1 MANYTE
7 KPKND
12 KKSASSKDIALSKL
26 DFYDAPKKPAKRPD
40 KIKGR
45 PKSPMQ
51 RFAAA
56 VFPQK
61 DDPAGEK
68 ARKLILIAAVIIF
81 AATIVFL
88 VRQLLAMNNGAATN
102 DKLAE
107 IAGSP
112 TGTID
117 VDLNRD
123 PFATNGTTGTNGEVT
138 DETEEINV
146 TPVTNTP
153 LNIDFNALKA
163 INSDTRAWIKITG
176 TPINN
181 VVVSSGDNSYYLDH
195 DFYGNDSITGT
206 IYSDKK
212 NKWDGTDDNI
222 ILYGHNMISGEFFA
236 TLGHYAPNDVSRE
249 PIAFY
254 KVHPTVMLATPD
266 GGSQTYKIFAAML
279 LNTQSKYG
287 EVFKYTS
294 KTRFSS
300 KEDFNN
306 YIIEVMDRSWFFTD
320 VDLDYGDQ
328 LLTMSTCY
336 WPLGESVDT
345 RWVVFARKV
354 RPGESEFVDT
364 TVAVRNYQAKLFDYY
379 YDLIGG
385 QWYGSVWDKSKL
397 LSYDG

>member
-7 KPKND
+7 KPKKD

-26 DFYDAPKKPAKRPD
+26 DFYDAPKKPAKCPD

-328 LLTMSTCY
+328 LLTLSTCY

-397 LSYDG
+397 LSYGG

>member
-7 KPKND
+7 KPKKD

-68 ARKLILIAAVIIF
+68 TRKLILIAAVIIF

-163 INSDTRAWIKITG
+163 INADTRAWIKITG

-328 LLTMSTCY
+328 LLTLSTCY

-354 RPGESEFVDT
+354 RLGESEFVDT

-397 LSYDG
+397 LSYGG

>member
-7 KPKND
+7 KPKKD

-328 LLTMSTCY
+328 LLTLSTCY

-397 LSYDG
+397 LSYGG

>member
-7 KPKND
+7 KPKKD

-153 LNIDFNALKA
+153 LNIDFNALKE

-236 TLGHYAPNDVSRE
+236 TLGHYAPNDTSRE

-328 LLTMSTCY
+328 LLTLSTCY

-397 LSYDG
+397 LSYGG

>member
-7 KPKND
+7 KPKKNR
-12 KKSASSKDIALSKL
+12 KSASKDIALGKL
-26 DFYDAPKKPAKRPD
+26 DFYDAPRKTAKRPD

-45 PKSPMQ
+45 PKSPMK
-51 RFAAA
+51 RFVTA

-68 ARKLILIAAVIIF
+68 ARKVILIAAVAIF
-81 AATIVFL
+81 AGTIVFL
-88 VRQLLAMNNGAATN
+88 IYQLLGMNNGATTN

-117 VDLNRD
+117 VDLDRD
-123 PFATNGTTGTNGEVT
+123 PFATNGTSGTGGVVT

-153 LNIDFNALKA
+153 LNIDFPALKD
-163 INSDTRAWIKITG
+163 INPDTRAWVKITG

-181 VVVSSGDNSYYLDH
+181 VVVSSGDNSYYIDH
-195 DFYGNDSITGT
+195 DFYGNESLTGT
-206 IYSDKK
+206 IFSDKK

-222 ILYGHNMISGEFFA
+222 ILYGHNMISGDFFA
-236 TLGHYAPNDVSRE
+236 TLGHYAPNDASRE

-294 KTRFSS
+294 KTHFSS
-300 KEDFNN
+300 KKDFNN
-306 YIIEVMDRSWFFTD
+306 YILEVMDRSWFFTD
-320 VDLDYGDQ
+320 VDLQYGDQ

-336 WPLGESVDT
+336 WPLGKNVDT

-364 TVAVRNYQAKLFDYY
+364 TVATRNYQAKLFDYY

>member
-7 KPKND
+7 KPKKD

-26 DFYDAPKKPAKRPD
+26 DFYDAPKKPAKCPD

-61 DDPAGEK
+61 NDPAGEK
-68 ARKLILIAAVIIF
+68 ARKLILIAAVVIF

-88 VRQLLAMNNGAATN
+88 VRQLFAMNNGAATN

-328 LLTMSTCY
+328 LLTLSTCY

-397 LSYDG
+397 LSYGG

>member
-7 KPKND
+7 KPKKD
-12 KKSASSKDIALSKL
+12 KKSASKDIALGKL
-26 DFYDAPKKPAKRPD
+26 DFYDAPKKTAKRPD

-45 PKSPMQ
+45 PKSPAQ

-61 DDPAGEK
+61 GDPAGEK

-81 AATIVFL
+81 AGTIVFL
-88 VRQLLAMNNGAATN
+88 VRQLLAMDNGAATN

-123 PFATNGTTGTNGEVT
+123 PFATNGTTGTGGTAAE
-138 DETEEINV
+138 ETEEINV

-153 LNIDFNALKA
+153 LNIDFNALSA
-163 INSDTRAWIKITG
+163 INSDTRAWVKITG

-181 VVVSSGDNSYYLDH
+181 VVVSSGDNSYYIDH

-206 IYSDKK
+206 IFSDKK

-236 TLGHYAPNDVSRE
+236 TLGHYAPNDASRE

-306 YIIEVMDRSWFFTD
+306 YILEVMDRSWFFTD
-320 VDLDYGDQ
+320 VDLNYGDQ

-364 TVAVRNYQAKLFDYY
+364 TVATRNYQAKLFDYY

-397 LSYDG
+397 LSYGG

>member
-1 MANYTE
+1 MANFTE
-7 KPKND
+7 KPKKD

-163 INSDTRAWIKITG
+163 INADTRAWIKITG

-236 TLGHYAPNDVSRE
+236 TLGHYAPNDTSRE

-328 LLTMSTCY
+328 LLTLSTCY

-397 LSYDG
+397 LSYGG

>member
-7 KPKND
+7 KPKKD

-153 LNIDFNALKA
+153 LSIDFNALKE
-163 INSDTRAWIKITG
+163 INADTRAWIKITG

-236 TLGHYAPNDVSRE
+236 TLGHYAPNDTSRE

-328 LLTMSTCY
+328 LLTLSTCY

-397 LSYDG
+397 LSYGG

>member
-328 LLTMSTCY
+328 LLTLSTCY

-397 LSYDG
+397 LSYGG

>member
-7 KPKND
+7 KPKKD

-88 VRQLLAMNNGAATN
+88 VRQLFAMNNGAATN

-328 LLTMSTCY
+328 LLTLSTCY

-397 LSYDG
+397 LSYGG

>member
-1 MANYTE
+1 MANFTE
-7 KPKND
+7 KPKKN
-12 KKSASSKDIALSKL
+12 KKSGSSRDIALEKL
-26 DFYDAPKKPAKRPD
+26 DFYDAPKKAAKRPD

-45 PKSPMQ
+45 PKSPIQ
-51 RFAAA
+51 RACAA

-61 DDPAGEK
+61 EDPASEK

-81 AATIVFL
+81 AGTIIFL
-88 VRQLLAMNNGAATN
+88 VNQLLQMNNGAAVN

-117 VDLNRD
+117 VNLDRD
-123 PFATNGTTGTNGEVT
+123 PFATKNPN
-138 DETEEINV
+138 DEEEEPIEESEEINV
-146 TPVTNTP
+146 TPLTNTP
-153 LNIDFNALKA
+153 LNIDFNALKSL
-163 INSDTRAWIKITG
+163 NSDTRAWIKITG
-176 TPINN
+176 TPVNN
-181 VVVSSGDNSYYLDH
+181 VVVSSGDNDYYLDH

-206 IYSDKK
+206 VFSDKK

-236 TLGHYAPNDVSRE
+236 SLGHYAPNDASRE

-279 LNTQSKYG
+279 LNTQSEYG
-287 EVFKYTS
+287 EVFKYNS
-294 KTRFSS
+294 KTKFKS
-300 KEDFNN
+300 KDDFNN
-306 YIIEVMDRSWFFTD
+306 YILEIMDRSWFFTD
-320 VDLDYGDQ
+320 VDLTYGDQ
-328 LLTMSTCY
+328 LLTLSTCY
-336 WPLGESVDT
+336 WPLGENVDT

-354 RPGESEFVDT
+354 RAGESEFVDT
-364 TVAVRNYQAKLFDYY
+364 TVAERNYQAKLFDYY
-379 YDLIGG
+379 YDIIGG

-397 LSYDG
+397 LSYNG

>member
-7 KPKND
+7 KPKKD
-12 KKSASSKDIALSKL
+12 KKSASKDIALEKL
-26 DFYDAPKKPAKRPD
+26 DFYDAPRKPARRPD

-45 PKSPMQ
+45 PKSPAQ

-88 VRQLLAMNNGAATN
+88 VRQMLAMNNGAATN

-123 PFATNGTTGTNGEVT
+123 PFATNGTTGTGGVT

-163 INSDTRAWIKITG
+163 INSDTRAWVKITG

-206 IYSDKK
+206 VFSDKK
-212 NKWDGTDDNI
+212 NRWDGTDDNI

-236 TLGHYAPNDVSRE
+236 TLGHYAPNDTSRE

-300 KEDFNN
+300 KEDFNS
-306 YIIEVMDRSWFFTD
+306 YIIDIMDRSWFFTD

>member
-7 KPKND
+7 KPKKD
-12 KKSASSKDIALSKL
+12 KKGASKDIALGKL
-26 DFYDAPKKPAKRPD
+26 DFYDAPKKAAKRPD

-45 PKSPMQ
+45 PKSPAQ

-81 AATIVFL
+81 AGTIVFL
-88 VRQLLAMNNGAATN
+88 VRQLLAMDNGAATN

-123 PFATNGTTGTNGEVT
+123 PFATNGTTGTGGTAAE
-138 DETEEINV
+138 ETEEINV

-153 LNIDFNALKA
+153 LNIDFNALSA
-163 INSDTRAWIKITG
+163 INSDTRAWVKITG

-181 VVVSSGDNSYYLDH
+181 VVVSSGDNSYYIDH

-206 IYSDKK
+206 VFSDKK

-236 TLGHYAPNDVSRE
+236 TLGHYAPNDTSRE

-306 YIIEVMDRSWFFTD
+306 YILEVMDRSWFFTD
-320 VDLDYGDQ
+320 VDLNYGDQ

-364 TVAVRNYQAKLFDYY
+364 TVATRNYQAKLFDYY

-397 LSYDG
+397 LSYGG

>member
-7 KPKND
+7 KPKKD
-12 KKSASSKDIALSKL
+12 KKSTSKDIALEKL
-26 DFYDAPKKPAKRPD
+26 DFYDAPRKPARRPD

-45 PKSPMQ
+45 PKSPAQ

-88 VRQLLAMNNGAATN
+88 VRQMLAMNNGAATN

-123 PFATNGTTGTNGEVT
+123 PFATNGTTGTGGVT

-163 INSDTRAWIKITG
+163 INPDTRAWVKITG

-206 IYSDKK
+206 VFSDKK
-212 NKWDGTDDNI
+212 NRWDGTDDNI

-236 TLGHYAPNDVSRE
+236 TLGHYAPNDTSRE

-300 KEDFNN
+300 KEDFNS
-306 YIIEVMDRSWFFTD
+306 YIIDIMDRRWFFTD